1 MKKLYRKYRVRE
13 LVRIRQIVTIH
24 YLQNYKNY
32 STAKDQHDFWELVY
46 TDTGHAEAVENDMVK
61 SLSAGEIT
69 FHRPGAGHSIRIGEK
84 SATVFIMSFV
94 CTGAAMKQFRW
105 RTFKL
110 STEEKG
116 LISRLI
122 REAWRAFVT
131 EGSDV
136 LLRELHPRENALPG
150 AEQLICCYLEELLI
164 GLLRRDGETE
174 KPGELLIE
182 ETNDTRLAR
191 EIREYITEHLTERF
205 TVEDV
210 ARHTQYS
217 RAYIST
223 RFRAAVGMGIMEYVA
238 RCRIS
243 AAKEYLREGE
253 LSVSQISDKLGFPDP
268 HYFARRFRQV
278 AGCTPTEYRN
288 SMEVNLRNMAE

>member
-1 MKKLYRKYRVRE
+1 MSELYRKYRVRE

-32 STAKDQHDFWELVY
+32 STSKDRHDFWELVY
-46 TDTGHAEAVENDMVK
+46 ADTGSVEAVGGGTARK
-61 SLSAGEIT
+61 LSAGELT
-69 FHRPGAGHSIRIGEK
+69 FHRPGAEHFLRVGEK
-84 SATVFIMSFV
+84 QATAFVMTFV
-94 CTGAAMKQFRW
+94 CTGAAMKQFRG
-105 RTFKL
+105 RTFRL
-110 STEEKG
+110 TAEEKG
-116 LISRLI
+116 LVSRLI
-122 REAWRAFVT
+122 REAWRAFET
-131 EGSDV
+131 ERGDV
-136 LLRELHPRENALPG
+136 LLRELHPREDALPG

-174 KPGELLIE
+174 KPGELLLE
-182 ETNDTRLAR
+182 EPGDTRLAR
-191 EIREYITEHLTERF
+191 EVREYVSAHLCERF

-223 RFRAAVGMGIMEYVA
+223 RFHAAVGMGIMEYVSK
-238 RCRIS
+238 CRVA
-243 AAKEYLREGE
+243 AAKEFLREGE

-268 HYFARRFRQV
+268 HYFARRFRQI

-288 SMEVNLRNMAE
+288 SVEGKLQLIKE

>member
-1 MKKLYRKYRVRE
+1 MTAQYRKYRVRE

-32 STAKDQHDFWELVY
+32 ATSRDRHDFWELVY
-46 TDTGHAEAVENDMVK
+46 ADTGPVQAIEAGKVRE
-61 SLSAGEIT
+61 LSAGEIT
-69 FHRPGAGHSIRIGEK
+69 FHRPGAEHSLRVGDKTANIF
-84 SATVFIMSFV
+84 VMSFV
-94 CTGAAMKQFRW
+94 CSGAAMKQFRG
-105 RTFKL
+105 RTFML
-110 STEEKG
+110 STEERG
-116 LISRLI
+116 ILSRLI

-131 EGSDV
+131 EGNDV
-136 LLRELHPRENALPG
+136 LLRELYPRENALPG

-174 KPGELLIE
+174 KPGELLLE

-191 EIREYITEHLTERF
+191 EIREYISEHLSERF

-238 RCRIS
+238 RCRVA
-243 AAKEYLREGE
+243 AAKVLLREGE
-253 LSVSQISDKLGFPDP
+253 LSVSQISDRLGFPDP
-268 HYFARRFRQV
+268 HYFARRFRQI
-278 AGCTPTEYRN
+278 AGCAPSEYRN
-288 SMEVNLRNMAE
+288 SVGGKLRDMSE